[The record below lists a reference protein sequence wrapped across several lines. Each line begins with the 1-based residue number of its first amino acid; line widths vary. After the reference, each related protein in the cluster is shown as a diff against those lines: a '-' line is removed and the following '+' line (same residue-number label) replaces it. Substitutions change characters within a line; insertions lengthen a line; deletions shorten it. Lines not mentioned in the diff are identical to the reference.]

1 MHKVLNLKERKLLL
15 ALSSGRINVR
25 KFTCPVPGCKKSTSR
40 LDRHLRCH
48 TELTQVAQHEA
59 MKACKRKQI
68 IEHLASLRSSNP
80 EEPMVSTLDL
90 DEAQD
95 VWDVPTAPEE
105 EEEEECDKASCKAK
119 VKNLQ
124 DQVADLN
131 HQVDSLTGALKD
143 VSRRYRLL
151 RKRSH
156 STPSSQVARVTR
168 NLLSTLSSPGEEGPE
183 QPVAEPVEEPAAGP
197 SKEVAGPSKEAH
209 SANAPH
215 PFPDHV
221 AVLSE
226 YKHYVM
232 LL

>member
-1 MHKVLNLKERKLLL
+1 
-15 ALSSGRINVR
+15 
-25 KFTCPVPGCKKSTSR
+25 
-40 LDRHLRCH
+40 
-48 TELTQVAQHEA
+48 
-59 MKACKRKQI
+59 
-68 IEHLASLRSSNP
+68 
-80 EEPMVSTLDL
+80 MVSTLDL

-105 EEEEECDKASCKAK
+105 EEECDKTSCKAK
-119 VKNLQ
+119 VKKLQ

-156 STPSSQVARVTR
+156 PTPSSQVARVTR

-183 QPVAEPVEEPAAGP
+183 QPVAEPEEEPAAGP
-197 SKEVAGPSKEAH
+197 SKAAH